1 MEKISWRASR
11 GLQIQL
17 LTIFV
22 IAVLAVTA
30 AGYLVRQNSREVNQ
44 TLASLSKPNEDQ
56 LRLRYLLAYLSE
68 AENNLR
74 IYALTSDTEYYH
86 IYNYLIEAVGN
97 SLDTLK
103 HSSHHLADSRAGL
116 DSVSALLDQRGNLI
130 DQYLAVRDQ
139 LESFNF
145 ANEAY
150 SQIQKSPPDSAVNTM
165 RTSIS
170 VTTTYDTIAR
180 IPEYAEIPDAKN
192 QGFFNKVKKLFS
204 KKGEEEIAEDEPT
217 PLILSRTQTIS
228 DSAMVKH
235 QDTAIYKKVKKALT
249 SVGRREQAR
258 YGLLKEQELNM
269 LRNSSL
275 ILDQV
280 MTIFRKIESREQSS
294 TQLRTQRATE
304 KAQHSI
310 FILGSISVVSL
321 LLILLFT
328 YLILRGLRQSNR
340 YRLDLMQV
348 TRQSIE
354 LARVKEEFLAN
365 MSHEIRTPL
374 SAIIGFSEQLTRTP
388 LNKMQQEYLGA
399 VRRSSNHLLETVN
412 DILDLSK
419 LGASQL
425 KMESTPFR
433 IQDVLEDVSS
443 TFGMAAAEKGLEF
456 EASCS
461 TGSELILLGDPL
473 RLRQILYNL
482 LSNAIKFTQKG
493 SVTIE
498 CSLIQEGDQCHTM
511 ISVKDTG
518 AGIAPEVLSN
528 IFDDFKQ
535 AESSSA
541 RRFGGTGLGLA
552 ISRRLARLQNGDIS
566 VESTPGEGSVFTVE
580 IPYEITDTEPISRES
595 NSMVA
600 ETKITGRRMLL
611 VDDDVFNILL
621 ARIIAENHGMLVDIA
636 SNGRQAI
643 ELINTNFYE
652 IIMTDI
658 QMPEISGIELVEFIR
673 NHPERSVSL
682 LPVIAFTAAK
692 IDRFEPKYMD
702 AGFNE
707 VLQKPFSE
715 TAFLQCIATQLTN
728 PLAELADDTLQRSK
742 QLPYN
747 LKEAEKFSGGDAG
760 QMAAIIRSFIQTSQ
774 AATKE
779 LWEFYDE
786 GNIKGIKMLAHKLL
800 TSYGHMGIQ
809 EALPAL
815 SDLENLDESTD
826 PQSQEIKANIRT
838 ITTLTN
844 NLYPLL
850 ETELLRKQLTSE

>member
-1 MEKISWRASR
+1 MDIKFTRASR

-22 IAVLAVTA
+22 IAVLAVTI
-30 AGYLVRQNSREVNQ
+30 AGYFVRQSSREVNH
-44 TLASLSKPNEDQ
+44 TLVSLSTPDDDQ

-74 IYALTSDTEYYH
+74 IYALTSDKEYLNMYD
-86 IYNYLIEAVGN
+86 YLIEAVGN

-103 HSSHHLADSRAGL
+103 HSSHHLVDSRAGL
-116 DSVSALLDQRGNLI
+116 DSVSVLLGQRSNLI

-150 SQIQKSPPDSAVNTM
+150 SQIKKSPPDSAVNTM

-170 VTTTYDTIAR
+170 VTTTYDTIAHAPEYTQ
-180 IPEYAEIPDAKN
+180 IPEVKT
-192 QGFFNKVKKLFS
+192 QGFFNKVKKLFN
-204 KKGEEEIAEDEPT
+204 KKGEEEIAEEEPT
-217 PLILSRTQTIS
+217 PLILSRTQVIS
-228 DSAMVKH
+228 DSAMVKQ

-249 SVGRREQAR
+249 NVGRREQAR
-258 YGLLKEQELNM
+258 YSILREQELNM

-294 TQLRTQRATE
+294 NKLRTQKATE
-304 KAQHSI
+304 KAKHSI
-310 FILGSISVVSL
+310 FILGSISVLSL

-340 YRLDLMQV
+340 YRLELIQV
-348 TRQSIE
+348 TKESME

-374 SAIIGFSEQLTRTP
+374 SAIIGFSEQLIRTP
-388 LNKMQQEYLGA
+388 LNKIQQEYLGA

-419 LGASQL
+419 LGAGQL
-425 KMESTPFR
+425 KIESTPFR
-433 IQDVLEDVSS
+433 IQDVLEDVIS
-443 TFGMAAAEKGLEF
+443 TFGMSASEKGLEF

-461 TGSELILLGDPL
+461 TGSDLVLLGDPL
-473 RLRQILYNL
+473 RLRQIMYNL
-482 LSNAIKFTQKG
+482 LSNAIKFTPKG
-493 SVTIE
+493 SIKVE
-498 CSLIQEGDQCHTM
+498 CNLNQEGDLCHTL
-511 ISVKDTG
+511 IAVKDTG
-518 AGIAPEVLSN
+518 MGITPETLAN

-552 ISRRLARLQNGDIS
+552 ISRKLARLQNGDIS
-566 VESTPGEGSVFTVE
+566 VESTPGEGSVFTIE
-580 IPYEITDTEPISRES
+580 IPYEITETEPQLRET
-595 NSMVA
+595 NATVA
-600 ETKITGRRMLL
+600 ETKIKGRRLL
-611 VDDDVFNILL
+611 IVDDDVFNILL
-621 ARIIAENHGMLVDIA
+621 ARIIAENHGMVVDIA
-636 SNGRQAI
+636 SDGRQAI

-658 QMPEISGIELVEFIR
+658 QMPEISGMELVEFIR
-673 NHPERSVSL
+673 NHPDRSVAL
-682 LPVIAFTAAK
+682 IPVIAFTAAK
-692 IDRFEPKYMD
+692 IERYEPQYMD

-728 PLAELADDTLQRSK
+728 PLAELADDTLPRSSRM
-742 QLPYN
+742 PYD
-747 LKEAEKFSGGDAG
+747 LKEAEKFSGGDAA

-779 LWEFYDE
+779 LWKFYDE
-786 GNIKGIKMLAHKLL
+786 GNIEGIKLLAHKLL
-800 TSYGHMGIQ
+800 TSYGHMGIK
-809 EALPAL
+809 EAIPAL
-815 SDLENLDESTD
+815 SDLENLDDSTD
-826 PQSQEIKANIRT
+826 PQSPEIKANIRT

-850 ETELLRKQLTSE
+850 ETELLRQQ

>member
-1 MEKISWRASR
+1 MDIKFTRASR
-11 GLQIQL
+11 KLQIQL

-22 IAVLAVTA
+22 IAVLAVMT
-30 AGYLVRQNSREVNQ
+30 AGYFVRQSSREVNQ
-44 TLASLSKPNEDQ
+44 TLASLSKPDEDQ

-74 IYALTSDTEYYH
+74 IYALTSDKEYYNV
-86 IYNYLIEAVGN
+86 YNYLIEAVEN

-116 DSVSALLDQRGNLI
+116 DSVSALLSHRSNLI

-150 SQIQKSPPDSAVNTM
+150 SQIKKSPPDSAINTM

-170 VTTTYDTIAR
+170 VITTYDTIPHEPGYNQ
-180 IPEYAEIPDAKN
+180 IPQVKT

-204 KKGEEEIAEDEPT
+204 KKEEQSREEDLT
-217 PLILSRTQTIS
+217 PLILSRTQVIS

-249 SVGRREQAR
+249 NVGRREQAR
-258 YGLLKEQELNM
+258 YSMLREQELSM

-294 TQLRTQRATE
+294 NQLRTQKATE
-304 KAQHSI
+304 KAKHSI
-310 FILGSISVVSL
+310 FILGSISVLSL
-321 LLILLFT
+321 MLILLFT

-340 YRLDLMQV
+340 YRMELIEL
-348 TRQSIE
+348 TRQSME

-374 SAIIGFSEQLTRTP
+374 SAIIGFSEQLIRTP

-419 LGASQL
+419 LGAGQL
-425 KMESTPFR
+425 KIESTPFR
-433 IQDVLEDVSS
+433 IQDVLEDVIS
-443 TFGMAAAEKGLEF
+443 TFGMSASEKGLEF

-461 TGSELILLGDPL
+461 TGTELVLLGDPL
-473 RLRQILYNL
+473 RLRQIMYNL

-493 SVTIE
+493 SITVE
-498 CSLIQEGDQCHTM
+498 CNLKQEGDLCHTM
-511 ISVKDTG
+511 ITVKDTG
-518 AGIAPEVLSN
+518 MGIGPEALAT

-541 RRFGGTGLGLA
+541 RRFGGTGLGLT

-566 VESTPGEGSVFTVE
+566 VESTPDKGSVFTIE
-580 IPYEITDTEPISRES
+580 IPYKITEAEPQIRE
-595 NSMVA
+595 NSSIA
-600 ETKITGRRMLL
+600 TETKIIGRRLLL

-621 ARIIAENHGMLVDIA
+621 ARIIAENNGMVVDIA
-636 SNGRQAI
+636 SNGRHAK

-658 QMPEISGIELVEFIR
+658 QMPEISGMELVEFIR
-673 NHPERSVSL
+673 NHPDRSVSL
-682 LPVIAFTAAK
+682 VPVIAFTAAK
-692 IDRFEPKYMD
+692 IDRYEPQYME

-715 TAFLQCIATQLTN
+715 IAFLQCIATQLTN
-728 PLAELADDTLQRSK
+728 PLTELAEETTQRSRL
-742 QLPYN
+742 LPYD
-747 LKEAEKFSGGDAG
+747 LKEAEKFSGGDAA

-786 GNIKGIKMLAHKLL
+786 GNIKGIRLLAHKLL
-800 TSYGHMGIQ
+800 TSYGHMGIK
-809 EALPAL
+809 EAIPAL
-815 SDLENLDESTD
+815 SDLENIDESTD

-850 ETELLRKQLTSE
+850 ETELLRKQLASE